1 MQKKPKIT
9 ISKRVLAII
18 LIAVLA
24 LSAFNTFMIL
34 NRPNFNSNAVAYD
47 FVVSQNGNNYQ
58 IKNMQTGSLTT
69 VSGSISSAV
78 NSALTH
84 GLSIYLN
91 AGTYVLNK
99 DILVS
104 NKINAKIAGNGA
116 TIIGNGHKIIVYGY
130 NFTTSQYATISGLTV
145 INGTLRIENSFG
157 TTVTNM
163 VFENTSEGID
173 LSNTNTWSEDTQI
186 DNCYFINASEGIVF
200 ETPTVNATGSYAS
213 SDIERC
219 FFNIRDNSVGINVE
233 SGAQFSDSEMQNIRI
248 WTGQDGHTNQTGL
261 LVDGSMYQTLLS
273 SVVFE
278 SFTNA
283 PNNMYAMDLGKDCNP
298 APTLDGNV
306 NFLGAWTANVHNPY
320 SIWILGVGS
329 AFERQNINVPV
340 GISGQYASNATIQ
353 AVPLNIVAFEPK
365 IQVGGVLASG
375 ETITVR
381 VRLLLVDNVVS
392 SAITQVFNSTG
403 SAWLSNDQML
413 QLFPSQSVVIGVV
426 FDAQSNVSTTNA
438 VVTVSGY
445 GTAG

>member
-104 NKINAKIAGNGA
+104 NKINAKIVGNGA

-233 SGAQFSDSEMQNIRI
+233 SGAR
-248 WTGQDGHTNQTGL
+248 
-261 LVDGSMYQTLLS
+261 
-273 SVVFE
+273 VF
-278 SFTNA
+278 
-283 PNNMYAMDLGKDCNP
+283 
-298 APTLDGNV
+298 
-306 NFLGAWTANVHNPY
+306 
-320 SIWILGVGS
+320 
-329 AFERQNINVPV
+329 
-340 GISGQYASNATIQ
+340 
-353 AVPLNIVAFEPK
+353 
-365 IQVGGVLASG
+365 
-375 ETITVR
+375 
-381 VRLLLVDNVVS
+381 
-392 SAITQVFNSTG
+392 
-403 SAWLSNDQML
+403 
-413 QLFPSQSVVIGVV
+413 
-426 FDAQSNVSTTNA
+426 
-438 VVTVSGY
+438 
-445 GTAG
+445 

>member
-104 NKINAKIAGNGA
+104 NKINAKIVGNGA

-298 APTLDGNV
+298 APTLDGDV

-340 GISGQYASNATIQ
+340 GVSGQYASNATIQ

>member
-298 APTLDGNV
+298 APTLDGDV